1 MGGVDVSLETYLDRT
16 VIRCLAIN
24 VPCSEFCKYEWIV
37 TIMGTGVRMEVLD
50 GGSKCRTGDHDVVIS
65 RIVKLSRRGRVIL
78 GTLIE

>member
-1 MGGVDVSLETYLDRT
+1 M
-16 VIRCLAIN
+16 
-24 VPCSEFCKYEWIV
+24 

-50 GGSKCRTGDHDVVIS
+50 GGSKCRTGDYGVVIS